1 MCNVISNSLQ
11 WNEASYTNGDAKED
25 GGVVL
30 EHE

>member
-1 MCNVISNSLQ
+1 MCNVVGSSLQ
-11 WNEASYTNGDAKED
+11 WNETSYAHGDAKED